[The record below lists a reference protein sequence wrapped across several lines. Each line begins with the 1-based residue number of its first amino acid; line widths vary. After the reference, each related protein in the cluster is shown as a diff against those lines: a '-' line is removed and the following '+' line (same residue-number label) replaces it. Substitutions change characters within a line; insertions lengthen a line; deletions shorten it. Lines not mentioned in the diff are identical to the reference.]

1 MPEPRRRPTQADF
14 RRRRLIAG
22 GAVLAAAIAVGVV
35 LAGSFGVGEPNALT
49 VPAEEKGAEPAPSTQ
64 AAASPPSGP
73 AAPQQAASGA
83 PVDTSGWKAA
93 ADPVP
98 ILMYHDVE
106 APAADAP
113 LPELHVPE
121 EDFREQMKWLAD
133 EGYTGVTMKQV
144 ADAWYD
150 DGLLPK
156 KPVVITF
163 DDGFK
168 SHHKVAMPALQKL
181 GWPGVLMLQSFA
193 PKGLPDDAPITPSQV
208 EDLLAVGWELGSHT
222 ITHADLTTVSA
233 EQLAS
238 EVEKSKRGLERQFGV
253 EIDHLCYPAGQ
264 FDDNVVAATEKA
276 GYTTASTVEP
286 GLASR
291 DEPLTLNR
299 IRINGSDGLSGF
311 IEHLQAAGA

>member
-1 MPEPRRRPTQADF
+1 MPEPRPRPSQADF

-22 GAVLAAAIAVGVV
+22 AAVLAAAIAVGVV
-35 LAGSFGVGEPNALT
+35 LAGSFGVGGPGPVTA
-49 VPAEEKGAEPAPSTQ
+49 PAGQAPEQPVASTEAGAPPAT
-64 AAASPPSGP
+64 GP
-73 AAPQQAASGA
+73 AAPQQAASGV
-83 PVDTSGWKAA
+83 PVDTSGWKPAK
-93 ADPVP
+93 DPVP

-106 APAADAP
+106 APAADAA

-121 EDFREQMKWLAD
+121 QDFREQMKWLAD
-133 EGYTGVTMKQV
+133 EGYTGVTMQQV
-144 ADAWYD
+144 VDAWYH
-150 DGLLPK
+150 DGVLPE

-163 DDGFK
+163 DDGFR
-168 SHHKVAMPALQKL
+168 SHHKVAMPTLQKL

-208 EDLLAVGWELGSHT
+208 EDLLAAGWELASHT

-253 EIDHLCYPAGQ
+253 EIEHLCYPAGQ
-264 FDDNVVAATEKA
+264 FDENVVAATEEA
-276 GYTTASTVEP
+276 GYTSASTVEP
-286 GLASR
+286 GLGSR
-291 DEPLTLNR
+291 DEPFTLNR
-299 IRINGSDGLSGF
+299 IRINGSDGLPGF